1 MTFATGALCAQNAGV
16 RMVASGRNAERIIS
30 EQKLQDQVEY
40 LTDTLFKG
48 RATGTRGANETAF

>member
-1 MTFATGALCAQNAGV
+1 MTFATGVLCAQNAGV

-40 LTDTLFKG
+40 LTDTLFKV
-48 RATGTRGANETAF
+48 APEC